1 MKKDRIRYYVCGDNV
16 FVRISAALMLLSAFL
31 RFLGYWGFWGNKSP
45 DFILAQI
52 ALPIACNLLFAF
64 IVVRMGRRHFALTFI
79 PVLLGVVFFIIKA
92 VGFDSLLHTVLC
104 IILYMLVAGI
114 YGATV
119 FGIIGTKL
127 LLLPLFGLPFL
138 YHVFVEDLGTILADG
153 SAMALEAWLP
163 ELSVL
168 CIMLSL
174 FFICFAM
181 KELPGEGADGEKTQS
196 QENDNEQNA

>member
-1 MKKDRIRYYVCGDNV
+1 M
-16 FVRISAALMLLSAFL
+16 
-31 RFLGYWGFWGNKSP
+31 
-45 DFILAQI
+45 IL
-52 ALPIACNLLFAF
+52 
-64 IVVRMGRRHFALTFI
+64 RMGEKHFSLTFI

-92 VGFDSLLHTVLC
+92 TGFDSVLHTVLC

-114 YGATV
+114 YFSTV
-119 FGIIGTKL
+119 FGIIGTKW

-138 YHVFVEDLGTILADG
+138 YHVFVDDLSTILG
-153 SAMALEAWLP
+153 SNGAMTLEEWLP

-181 KELPGEGADGEKTQS
+181 KEFPSGDNTQT
-196 QENDNEQNA
+196 QENDNEQNT

>member
-1 MKKDRIRYYVCGDNV
+1 MKGNGTRYYVSGSNV
-16 FVRISAALMLLSAFL
+16 FVRISAALMLLSALL
-31 RFLGYWGFWGNKSP
+31 RFLGYWGFWETKSQG
-45 DFILAQI
+45 FIIAQI
-52 ALPIACNLLFAF
+52 SLPIACNLLFAYM
-64 IVVRMGRRHFALTFI
+64 ILRMGEKHFSLTFI

-92 VGFDSLLHTVLC
+92 TGFDSVLHTVLC

-114 YGATV
+114 YFSTV
-119 FGIIGTKL
+119 FGIIGTKW

-138 YHVFVEDLGTILADG
+138 YHVFVDDLSTILG
-153 SAMALEAWLP
+153 SSGAMTLEEWLP

-181 KELPGEGADGEKTQS
+181 KEFPSGDNTQT
-196 QENDNEQNA
+196 QENDNEQNT